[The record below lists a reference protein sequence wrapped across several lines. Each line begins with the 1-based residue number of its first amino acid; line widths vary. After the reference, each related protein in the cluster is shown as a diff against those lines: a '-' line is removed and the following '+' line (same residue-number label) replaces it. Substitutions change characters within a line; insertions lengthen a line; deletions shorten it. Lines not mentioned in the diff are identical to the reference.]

1 MTGSPVRPPLEANLT
16 PAEFARWY
24 WTVVELRA
32 FCRRAGLRVGGVK
45 HDLVE
50 RVAASLDGR
59 SVAPPHAR
67 PRPPG
72 PLCEPLRDTTIL
84 PAGQRMTRQLRSYLE
99 LRIGDDFR
107 VDSHVRDFMTSSS
120 GTTVADLVANWEATR
135 DTPRSKPD
143 AQFEYNRFSVR
154 WHAAHVGGTA
164 AGCRAAWFVYRSL
177 PLDQRPFPEE

>member
-1 MTGSPVRPPLEANLT
+1 MTDSPVRPPLEANLT
-16 PAEFARWY
+16 SEEFARWY

-32 FCRRAGLRVGGVK
+32 FCRRAGLPVGGVK

-59 SVAPPHAR
+59 SVAPPQPQ

-72 PLCEPLRDTTIL
+72 PLCEPLLDTTIL

-107 VDSHVRDFMTSSS
+107 VNSHVREFMTSSS
-120 GTTVADLVANWEATR
+120 GTTVADLVAHWEATR
-135 DTPRSKPD
+135 DTPRSQPD

-154 WHAAHVGGTA
+154 WHAAHVGGTPA
-164 AGCRAAWFVYRSL
+164 ECRAAWFVYRSL